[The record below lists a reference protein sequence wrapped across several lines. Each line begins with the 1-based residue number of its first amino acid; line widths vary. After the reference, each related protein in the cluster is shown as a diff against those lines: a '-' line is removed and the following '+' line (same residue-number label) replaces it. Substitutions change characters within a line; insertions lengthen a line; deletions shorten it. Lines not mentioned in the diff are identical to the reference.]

1 MRSQGPPP
9 SAQCLQR
16 PSVHS
21 SIQAMGLAVCLPAR
35 GPSLLHSLDL
45 CRALLSPPLPKAAAG
60 VLTAHKDAGAVGLQ
74 ERSGAG
80 SEGDGRE

>member
-1 MRSQGPPP
+1 
-9 SAQCLQR
+9 
-16 PSVHS
+16 
-21 SIQAMGLAVCLPAR
+21 MGLAVCLPAR

-60 VLTAHKDAGAVGLQ
+60 VLTAHKDAGAVGVQ

-80 SEGDGRE
+80 SEGDGREREDGAGEKSTIQGVKTH